1 MKIFTYILLFV
12 LCGVA
17 CKKASNLR
25 IEEEKLVQVLAD
37 VHIAEGA
44 AQNLVQPIKDSIL
57 TLYYQQIFD
66 IHKLEEADFKADM
79 IYLSNHSEVSQ
90 AIYEQVLNEITKREA
105 AEK

>member
-1 MKIFTYILLFV
+1 MKVFTYILLFV
-12 LCGVA
+12 LCTIA
-17 CKKASNLR
+17 CNQAADLR
-25 IEEEKLVQVLAD
+25 IEEEKLVQVLTD

-44 AQNLVQPIKDSIL
+44 AQNLVQPVKDSML

-79 IYLSNHSEVSQ
+79 IYLSNHSKVSQ
-90 AIYEQVLNEITKREA
+90 DIYERVLNEITKREA